1 MPTNIQTIDTSKKYI
16 FVSAFS
22 TFENKPMVL
31 SKEPN
36 PGIDTRRSF
45 ILVGKAMKLSDAIKN
60 DNCIFRFRQ
69 FQDGLLIGDKV
80 FDKYIGR
87 PYNELFNKYGHSPLD
102 FDGSMSA
109 AAIFYPVLNSYDGD
123 EKTWI
128 LPMTNADGQYNN
140 NWTAMALYG
149 QGTSGSGVNFVVTAS
164 TCYTA
169 NWGVNNQADYV
180 HKLRNRFFIYD
191 IDEVEQYEKK
201 TTDKLYL
208 GNQKVNKMYFGNTLI
223 KDEKQLHSVDNEIG
237 LDMKIQMRPAE

>member
-1 MPTNIQTIDTSKKYI
+1 MATNIQIIDTSKKYI
-16 FVSAFS
+16 IASAFS
-22 TFENKPMVL
+22 TFDNKPIVL

-36 PGIDTRRSF
+36 PGIENRRSF

-69 FQDGLLIGDKV
+69 YSDGYVISDRI

-87 PYNELFNKYGHSPLD
+87 PYDEFFNKYGYSPLD
-102 FDGSMSA
+102 FGGSMAS

-140 NWTAMALYG
+140 YWTAMALYG

-169 NWGVNNQADYV
+169 NWGVDNQSDYF

-191 IDEVEQYEKK
+191 IDEVEQYTKK
-201 TTDKLYL
+201 STDKVYL
-208 GNQKVNKMYFGNTLI
+208 GNEKINKMYFGSTLI
-223 KDEKQLHSVDNEIG
+223 KDEKQLHSINNSESIDV
-237 LDMKIQMRPAE
+237 KVQMRPAE

>member
-22 TFENKPMVL
+22 TFENKPIVL
-31 SKEPN
+31 AKEPN
-36 PGIDTRRSF
+36 PGIENRRSF

-60 DNCIFRFRQ
+60 DNCIFRFRGYD
-69 FQDGLLIGDKV
+69 DGFLIGDKV
-80 FDKYIGR
+80 FDKYIIK
-87 PYNELFNKYGHSPLD
+87 PSKKYGYSPLD
-102 FDGSMSA
+102 FDTSMDSA
-109 AAIFYPVLNSYDGD
+109 SIFYPTLNAYDGD
-123 EKTWI
+123 ERTWI
-128 LPMTNADGQYNN
+128 LPMTNTVGKYNN

-169 NWGVNNQADYV
+169 NWGVDNQSDYI

-201 TTDKLYL
+201 TTDKLYI
-208 GNQKVNKMYFGNTLI
+208 GNQKVNKMYFGSTLI
-223 KDEKQLHSVDNEIG
+223 KDEKQLHSVDNEEDI
-237 LDMKIQMRPAE
+237 DVKVQMRPE

>member
-22 TFENKPMVL
+22 TFDNKPIVL

-45 ILVGKAMKLSDAIKN
+45 ILVGKAMKLSDAIKD

-87 PYNELFNKYGHSPLD
+87 PYNELFNKYGYSPLD

-109 AAIFYPVLNSYDGD
+109 AAIFYPTLNSYDGD

-128 LPMTNADGQYNN
+128 LPMTNSDGQYNN

-169 NWGVNNQADYV
+169 NWGVNNQSDFV
-180 HKLRNRFFIYD
+180 HKLRNRWFIYD

-208 GNQKVNKMYFGNTLI
+208 GDQKVNKMYFGSTLI
-223 KDEKQLHSVDNEIG
+223 KDEKQLHSINNSES
-237 LDMKIQMRPAE
+237 LDVKIQMRPAE